1 MNRFFNNMLKIMN
14 MARKPWLN
22 KIKKSFLQN
31 HKLTKIYF
39 NKQQKTMFLNQN

>member
-1 MNRFFNNMLKIMN
+1 MNRFFNKILKIMK

-31 HKLTKIYF
+31 NKLSKIYF
-39 NKQQKTMFLNQN
+39 NK